1 MKKSLIHNIS
11 FRVALSLL
19 FLCTFQ
25 QETLRAQDQQRQL
38 PGNPGETIELICDR
52 SIYGVNE
59 GIRYSANYHGP
70 IESAGLTWSKVLY
83 VELIRWDGAKQALSI
98 VLIKN
103 NRAEGEIIV
112 PKNTPS
118 GVYYLRAYTKW
129 MRNYDPTYYAY
140 IPLRIL
146 NPYSQELLGPPS
158 TIDSFQLLEYTDGKI
173 DEDITFSGL
182 KEQYESCE
190 HAEFEIQLQEE
201 LIPGRYTL
209 SIAKTESL
217 SSGAYSFAEKRTDK
231 KPDSIEFLPEIEG
244 LTLSGRIV
252 DSETSVPTSGNKLQ
266 LSSYTN
272 PFFFAEV
279 SPAKDGSFIFT
290 LPHFSIEPEFHLAEA
305 SNSPEDPEDH
315 LVLLSPQFCNKP
327 IRLPYV
333 PLSIDTTEKEI
344 VRELLVNMQ
353 LKERFGILAVSDRA
367 NDSNPSVPFY
377 GSEAIITNVREY
389 IELTDLREAINEIIP
404 QVTIRSGD
412 SGEYLSIQGPSC
424 LDIYPPLVLMDNV
437 PVANNTELLNI
448 PSGRLKRIEVLN
460 EAYMIGE
467 FRYSGILSIFS
478 NQNDMAGISLTG
490 EHYFFDYQLLDSM
503 LSMPEKQ
510 LDPCKSAHPNIRNQ
524 LYWESEIE
532 FNEEG
537 SFKVAF
543 LTSEAPGQYVI
554 TLRSFEQENG
564 PGHFKKELFSVK

>member
-1 MKKSLIHNIS
+1 MKKSLIHNTS
-11 FRVALSLL
+11 FRVTLYLL
-19 FLCTFQ
+19 FLCTFL
-25 QETLRAQDQQRQL
+25 QEPLWAQDQHRQL
-38 PGNPGETIELICDR
+38 PGNSGETIELICDR

-59 GIRYSANYHGP
+59 GIRYSAVYHGP
-70 IESAGLTWSKVLY
+70 IESAELTWSKVLY
-83 VELIRWDGAKQALSI
+83 VELIQWDGSKQALSK
-98 VLIKN
+98 VLIQN

-129 MRNYDPTYYAY
+129 MRNYGPTFYAY
-140 IPLRIL
+140 IPLRIV
-146 NPYSQELLGPPS
+146 NPYSQELLAPPS
-158 TIDSFQLLEYTDGKI
+158 TIDSFQQLEYTDGKI
-173 DEDITFSGL
+173 DEGITFSGL

-217 SSGAYSFAEKRTDK
+217 SSGAYSFVEKRTDK
-231 KPDSIEFLPEIEG
+231 EADSIEFLPEIEG
-244 LTLSGRIV
+244 LTLSGTIV
-252 DSETSVPTSGNKLQ
+252 DSETGVPTSGNKLQ

-279 SPAKDGSFIFT
+279 SPAKDGSFLFT
-290 LPHFSIEPEFHLAEA
+290 LPHFSLEHEFHLAEA
-305 SNSPEDPEDH
+305 SDSPKDH
-315 LVLLSPQFCNKP
+315 LALLSPQFCNKP

-344 VRELLVNMQ
+344 VRELLVNIQ
-353 LKERFGILAVSDRA
+353 LKERFGTIAVSDRP

-377 GSEAIITNVREY
+377 GSEATITNVREY
-389 IELTDLREAINEIIP
+389 IEMTDLREAINEIIP

-412 SGEYLSIQGPSC
+412 SGEYLSILGPSC

-437 PVANNTELLNI
+437 PVANNMELLNI
-448 PSGRLKRIEVLN
+448 PSSRLKRIEVMN
-460 EAYMIGE
+460 AAYMIGK
-467 FRYSGILSIFS
+467 FRYSGIFSIFS

-490 EHYFFDYQLLDSM
+490 EHYFFDYQLLDSK
-503 LSMPEKQ
+503 LSMSEKQ
-510 LDPCKSAHPNIRNQ
+510 TDPCKSAHPDIRNQ

-543 LTSEAPGQYVI
+543 VTSEASGQYVI
-554 TLRSFEQENG
+554 TLRRIEQGNG
-564 PGHFKKELFSVK
+564 PGPFKKELFSVK